1 MKFAIRIALISV
13 IAGTLSACSLFS
25 TNKVEQ
31 PRELTRIQ
39 QEISLR
45 RMWSVNVGNGQGR
58 HYNRLTPAIDGDFIY
73 AASADGALVA
83 VNKGTGAVRW
93 RQNTR
98 LPISGAVGAGSGMVL
113 VGTLD
118 ARVIAFSQEDG
129 RELWTARVTSEVL
142 APPQTDG
149 RRVVVQTIDGRLIA
163 LDPQTGQQRWLYE
176 SSVPALSLRGTSK
189 PLISGNTVV
198 AGFAN
203 GMIAA
208 VDANNGFLLWEERV
222 AIPQGR
228 YDIERIIDVDGDPVL
243 AGSVVYATSYQGNL
257 MGLDLQT
264 GRIVWGMPGSSYNS
278 VALGLGNIYWVDG
291 FSHIRAV
298 QNNTER
304 TVWENDALRLRRV
317 GSPVAFNN
325 YIAVGDFEG
334 YLHVLSQLDGRFVSR
349 VRLDREG
356 IRANILAEG
365 TTLYVFGNGGRLTA
379 LRLP

>member
-1 MKFAIRIALISV
+1 MKYAIRIVQLFVLA
-13 IAGTLSACSLFS
+13 AALSACSIFS

-39 QEISLR
+39 EQFSLQR
-45 RMWSVNVGNGQGR
+45 LWSVNVGDGQGQ
-58 HYNRLTPAIDGDFIY
+58 HYNRLTPAIDGETIY
-73 AASADGALVA
+73 AASANGSLAA
-83 VNKGTGAVRW
+83 INKTNGAVRW

-98 LPISGAVGAGSGMVL
+98 LPISGGVGAGAGLVL

-118 ARVIAFSQEDG
+118 ARVVAFDQSSGAQ
-129 RELWTARVTSEVL
+129 LWSTRVSSEVL
-142 APPQTDG
+142 SAPQTDG

-163 LDPQTGQQRWLYE
+163 LDPQTGLQRWIYE
-176 SSVPALSLRGTSK
+176 STVHALSLRGTSK
-189 PLISGNTVV
+189 PLLAGTTVV

-203 GMIAA
+203 GVIAA
-208 VDANNGFLLWEERV
+208 VDANNGFLQWEERV

-228 YDIERIIDVDGDPVL
+228 YDIERIIDIDGDLVL
-243 AGSVVYATSYQGNL
+243 SAGVVYVASYQGNL

-278 VALGLGNIYWVDG
+278 LALGLGNIYWVDG
-291 FSHIRAV
+291 FSHIHAV

-304 TVWENDALRLRRV
+304 TVWETDALRLRKL

-325 YIAVGDFEG
+325 FLAVGDFEG
-334 YLHVLSQLDGRFVSR
+334 YVHVLSQVDGRFVSR
-349 VRLDREG
+349 FRVDRAG
-356 IRANILAEG
+356 IRSNILAEG
-365 TTLYVFGNGGRLTA
+365 SNLYVFGDSGRLTA